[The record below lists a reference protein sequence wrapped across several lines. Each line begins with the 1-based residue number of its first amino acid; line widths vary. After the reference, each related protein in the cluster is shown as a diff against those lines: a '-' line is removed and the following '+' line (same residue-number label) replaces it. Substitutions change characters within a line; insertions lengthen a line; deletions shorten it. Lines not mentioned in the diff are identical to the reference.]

1 MNLLSKNMLL
11 LISIAVGIVVLFSF
25 SSERSKQKEVSFSQF
40 MNMLSKGEVVDVT
53 IKGDQVYG
61 KRTDQETFVVNVPR
75 YYEDLIPMLYDRGIQ
90 FRIKTPDS
98 EGLLFAII
106 SNWLPIILIIG
117 VWLFFMKQM
126 QGGNKIMGFGKSKP
140 KKVEEDTKKIT
151 FDDVAGI
158 EESKAELT
166 EIVEFL
172 REPSKFEK
180 LGARIPTGV
189 LLVGEPG
196 TGKTLLAK
204 AIAGE
209 AQVAFLSISGSD
221 FVEMFVGVGASRVRD
236 LFTQAR
242 ENAPCIIFID
252 EIDAVGRHRGAGLG
266 GGNDERE
273 QTLNQ
278 LLVEMDGFQGNEGV
292 IVVAATNRSDVLDSA
307 LTRPGRF
314 DRQVVIPRP
323 DMNGRHKILE
333 VHTKDLQLSQ
343 DVELKT
349 IARATPGFTGAD
361 LANLANE
368 SALIAAKHNKQNI
381 EFSDFEEARDKIM
394 MGKER
399 RSMVIPEDEK
409 KTTAFHEAGHA
420 LIAALHEKVDAI
432 HKVSIIPRGRALG
445 ITMLLPEDDKH
456 SYYRSELDG
465 MIMMIMGGR
474 AAEELIFNHFTTGA
488 SNVLERSTSLAHRM
502 VCNWGMSDS
511 IGPIHYATNQGEVFL
526 GRDLM
531 RKKNISQTTA
541 SRIDEEVKNIV
552 NGAYQ
557 RTMDLLRENIDLLHS
572 ITKELIEKETIDGNI
587 IMDLVAAKN
596 Q

>member
-1 MNLLSKNMLL
+1 MLL

-488 SNVLERSTSLAHRM
+488 SNDLERSTSLAHRM

-572 ITKELIEKETIDGNI
+572 ITKELIEI
-587 IMDLVAAKN
+587 ISGAEAL
-596 Q
+596 